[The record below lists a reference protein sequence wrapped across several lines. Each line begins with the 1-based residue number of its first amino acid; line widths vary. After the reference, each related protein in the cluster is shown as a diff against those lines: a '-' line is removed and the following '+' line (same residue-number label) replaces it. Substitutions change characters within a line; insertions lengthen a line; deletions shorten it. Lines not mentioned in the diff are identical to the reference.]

1 MGHRAFVQHCFGVI
15 VDRDLAKQVHEHL
28 IAQLRSAGC
37 SDEAIYEDGDRGDVS
52 HCVIVELLADHL
64 DAAWG
69 DASMLGLGA
78 ATSSQ
83 ETQWFGELQCNAEIE
98 SYALAFPVD
107 KPLPNSSEIAKLWQ
121 STFGDELDS
130 LGISLT
136 PAWQTVAQIS

>member
-15 VDRDLAKQVHEHL
+15 VDRDFAKQVHEHL

-37 SDEAIYEDGDRGDVS
+37 SDEQIYEDGDRGDVS
-52 HCVIVELLADHL
+52 HFVFVELLADHL
-64 DAAWG
+64 DAAWE
-69 DASMLGLGA
+69 DASMFGLGA
-78 ATSSQ
+78 ATSCQ
-83 ETQWFGELQCNAEIE
+83 DTEWFGELQCNAEIE

-107 KPLPNSSEIAKLWQ
+107 NPLPDSAKIAQRWQ
-121 STFGDELDS
+121 STFGDALDF